1 MANGNVGLFNQG
13 SHGLFCTA
21 FSEEKNHEASIMT
34 ALLSWR
40 VRRQV
45 RLQRHLLGCLFSL
58 IITLVGCSEQTPTTP
73 IKETEAAAKA
83 NTEVSHLKFTAIPDQ
98 NTTELAAKF
107 FPLALHLSQ
116 ALDIGVTYV
125 PARDYQA
132 SVEMFRNGDVH
143 LAWFGGLTGVQAR
156 NAVPGARAIA
166 QGESDP
172 VYYSYFIAHRDTGLT
187 RSDTLPADISEFT
200 FTFGSQSSTSGR
212 LMPEFF
218 LREHTGK
225 SPMDYFTN
233 PIGFSGS
240 HDKTAELVESGQYQ
254 IGAINYK
261 VYDRRVADGRTN
273 ADVAD
278 IIWKTPT
285 YADYNWTA
293 HPDLEVIFGP
303 GFTQKLQDTLIAID
317 DPSLLSALPRE
328 RLISATNEE
337 FEGIRT
343 VAKALKMI
351 R

>member
-1 MANGNVGLFNQG
+1 MNT
-13 SHGLFCTA
+13 S
-21 FSEEKNHEASIMT
+21 
-34 ALLSWR
+34 LSWR

-45 RLQRHLLGCLFSL
+45 RLQRHLLGCLL
-58 IITLVGCSEQTPTTP
+58 VLTITLAGCSDQTPTPPVEKSTAP
-73 IKETEAAAKA
+73 AEAGAKD

-116 ALDIGVTYV
+116 TLDIGVTYV

-166 QGESDP
+166 QGDTDP
-172 VYYSYFIAHRDTGLT
+172 VYYTYFIAHRDTGLT
-187 RSDTLPADISEFT
+187 RADSLPTDISEFT

-218 LREHTGK
+218 LRELTGK

-254 IGAINYK
+254 VGAINYK
-261 VYDRRVADGRTN
+261 VYNKRVADGRTDP
-273 ADVAD
+273 DVAR

-293 HPDLEVIFGP
+293 HPDLEVKFGA
-303 GFTQKLQDTLIAID
+303 GFTQKLQDALIAID
-317 DPSLLSALPRE
+317 DPSFLSALSRE
-328 RLISATNEE
+328 RLIPATNEE

-343 VAKALKMI
+343 VAKELKMI